1 MKRYFKNLLSALLGN
16 NPYEAERDDLAA
28 KLEKAGENVRS
39 LQDQLYATLEQWE
52 SAKRLLRQDIEL
64 LAKRD
69 KQVTSLQQLVENLRE
84 RIADKDAAI
93 KQYIIEVE
101 ALRGE
106 LQLAQKK
113 EIPF

>member
-16 NPYEAERDDLAA
+16 NPYEAERDNLAA

-52 SAKRLLRQDIEL
+52 SAKRLPTQDIEL

-93 KQYIIEVE
+93 KQYVIEVD

-106 LQLAQKK
+106 L
-113 EIPF
+113 EE